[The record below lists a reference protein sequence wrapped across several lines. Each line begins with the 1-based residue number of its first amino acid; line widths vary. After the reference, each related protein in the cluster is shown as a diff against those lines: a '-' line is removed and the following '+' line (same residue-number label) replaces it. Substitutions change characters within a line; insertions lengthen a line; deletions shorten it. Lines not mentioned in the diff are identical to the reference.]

1 MKTKGT
7 FWARDEV
14 HTYRNYINRDSW
26 FLKLQLILG
35 LLVLLG
41 VVLYSVFV
49 QQSIWL

>member
-7 FWARDEV
+7 FWERDEF
-14 HTYRNYINRDSW
+14 HTYRKFINRDSW
-26 FLKLQLILG
+26 FLKLQLIFS

-49 QQSIWL
+49 HQPVWL